1 MRDLSHIVLA
11 ILLVSCCISCIL
23 EMGDSEYSDCAHSYL
38 DQEPL
43 TTLEAQ
49 LGNEAFHFFIDNEES
64 MIIYGTSAYS
74 DTANLVG
81 IKYLKED
88 KDIILYNGEDP
99 VQDLWVD
106 WESKVIYFTTGNYSK
121 MQLFLANYL
130 TSEIEKLLTGEN
142 MQLVKSENVFAFS
155 INQEI
160 YLLDLNSRQVKYIT
174 EGVIVQYN
182 PITEEM
188 FIRRDSGYFLLNIP
202 IMKTIEIATEDDFY
216 GYGYEYVNRKDGIYT
231 LFKSSNGGVT
241 SNKLDENIT
250 LNNNSGSIFW
260 VSESGNLAITNI
272 FTGPLCHTS
281 NNIVT
286 GVYELVYKIYYF
298 PSNVTKEVFVG
309 YTRFNTIY
317 DLHKLQVNPNESRL
331 YMLPQVGG
339 KVTKVNI
346 D

>member
-1 MRDLSHIVLA
+1 M
-11 ILLVSCCISCIL
+11 
-23 EMGDSEYSDCAHSYL
+23 
-38 DQEPL
+38 
-43 TTLEAQ
+43 
-49 LGNEAFHFFIDNEES
+49 
-64 MIIYGTSAYS
+64 
-74 DTANLVG
+74 
-81 IKYLKED
+81 
-88 KDIILYNGEDP
+88 
-99 VQDLWVD
+99 
-106 WESKVIYFTTGNYSK
+106 
-121 MQLFLANYL
+121 
-130 TSEIEKLLTGEN
+130 
-142 MQLVKSENVFAFS
+142 
-155 INQEI
+155 
-160 YLLDLNSRQVKYIT
+160 
-174 EGVIVQYN
+174 
-182 PITEEM
+182 
-188 FIRRDSGYFLLNIP
+188 
-202 IMKTIEIATEDDFY
+202 
-216 GYGYEYVNRKDGIYT
+216 
-231 LFKSSNGGVT
+231 
-241 SNKLDENIT
+241 NIT